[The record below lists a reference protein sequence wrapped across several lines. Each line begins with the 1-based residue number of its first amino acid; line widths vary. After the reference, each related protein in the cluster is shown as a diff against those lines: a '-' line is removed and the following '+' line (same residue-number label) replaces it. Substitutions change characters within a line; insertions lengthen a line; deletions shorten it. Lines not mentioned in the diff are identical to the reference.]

1 MSENIKNK
9 TSERLSNIFRVI
21 EEEKGSIK
29 LAEFVMETL
38 EVTLDSVK
46 ITNIND
52 LYQQFYDLFKEVK
65 NTQPRI
71 SLVIYYFYDLWE
83 ELQREKS
90 NIKDVDDFRKVIIST
105 TKRIKNDSDND
116 FKAIVR
122 NGAEL
127 VENDDV
133 VLVHSHSLTVKEVLA
148 TAAKNGKRFKVIIAE
163 QETDKTIVMV
173 EFFTKAKISFT
184 VVPEYMLS
192 HIAEN
197 VTKVFFGATTLD
209 QEQQFVCDAGS
220 YSVLAEFHAE
230 HIPNYMFLSTKK
242 FSLWPTSKKHE
253 TFKTTQNK
261 VYASNKKVLNYERI
275 KFSHDRVPADLF
287 NYIITESGKMT
298 PAQIKDLYFERYEKQ
313 EKMRNEFF
321 SDNTDAVDF

>member
-1 MSENIKNK
+1 MSQKIKK
-9 TSERLSNIFRVI
+9 TNEQLSNIFRTI
-21 EEEKGSIK
+21 EEERGSIK

-38 EVTLDSVK
+38 ETALNSVK
-46 ITNIND
+46 ITDIDD
-52 LYQQFYDLFKEVK
+52 LYQQFNHLFSEVR

-71 SLVIYYFYDLWE
+71 SLVIYYFFDLWE
-83 ELQREKS
+83 ELQREKV
-90 NIKDVDDFRKVIIST
+90 NIKNIEDFKKNIIRT
-105 TKRIKNDSDND
+105 TKRIQEDSDRD
-116 FKAIVR
+116 FKTIVKT
-122 NGAEL
+122 GAEL
-127 VENDDV
+127 VADNDII
-133 VLVHSHSLTVKEVLA
+133 LVHSHSLTVREVLA
-148 TAAKNGKRFKVIIAE
+148 TAARNGKKFKVIVAE

-173 EFFTKAKISFT
+173 DFFTKAKIPFT

-209 QEQQFVCDAGS
+209 QEQQFICDAGS

-275 KFSHDRVPADLF
+275 KFSHDRVPAELF
-287 NYIITESGKMT
+287 NSVITEIGIMT
-298 PAQIKDLYFERYEKQ
+298 PDQVKDIYFERYEKQ
-313 EKMRNEFF
+313 EKIRREFF
-321 SDNTDAVDF
+321 SDDTDAIDF